1 MVESCDSPWACGWQ
15 GSPQSRGALL
25 TRHPKSNVYV
35 FIKYVLTP
43 ATSMLDAKNTAVN
56 EISRARV

>member
-1 MVESCDSPWACGWQ
+1 MVESCDSPRACGWQ
-15 GSPQSRGALL
+15 GSPESRGAL